1 MSTLSIQTCLV
12 IIKILIT
19 DLEEDAVVAG
29 IGIKGV
35 DQGEQGIGSRLKGLG
50 FQIITLSLVTLNLL
64 SSPLLLQLSLMGALL
79 CFQDLKANSQIPNA
93 VKSFVFGVIS
103 RGHITRFCPD
113 RRPHAYMT
121 ENFTTSPSPTTDV
134 ANIN

>member
-1 MSTLSIQTCLV
+1 
-12 IIKILIT
+12 
-19 DLEEDAVVAG
+19 VAG

-35 DQGEQGIGSRLKGLG
+35 DQGELGIGSRLKGLG
-50 FQIITLSLVTLNLL
+50 FQIVTLSLVTLNLL

-103 RGHITRFCPD
+103 RGI
-113 RRPHAYMT
+113 
-121 ENFTTSPSPTTDV
+121 
-134 ANIN
+134 